1 MSANVCIMSCCLL
14 RTASSIFLLVL
25 SSHCTAQQRSDMAQ
39 QHDQFAEDFPEKCK
53 SELYAL
59 DAKGVHGIKRK
70 TTQILPAPT
79 PDGLQ

>member
-1 MSANVCIMSCCLL
+1 
-14 RTASSIFLLVL
+14 
-25 SSHCTAQQRSDMAQ
+25 MAQ
-39 QHDQFAEDFPEKCK
+39 QHGQFAEDFPEKCK